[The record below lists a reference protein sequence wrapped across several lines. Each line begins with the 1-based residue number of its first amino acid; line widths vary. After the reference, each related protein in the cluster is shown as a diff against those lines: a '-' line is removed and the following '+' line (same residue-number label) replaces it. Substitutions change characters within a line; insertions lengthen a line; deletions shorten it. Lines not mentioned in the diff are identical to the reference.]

1 MMVATIPVISP
12 LFKILLDSIGWVL
25 AWLYQIVPNYGVAIV
40 VLTIVLRVVVLPL
53 GIKQI
58 KSMGAMQAIQ
68 PKVAEIKKKYKG
80 NSPKI
85 QEETMKLYKDFG
97 VSPLGGCL
105 PMLLQFPLLIAMYS
119 VIKTPGL
126 EPTTYQAKP
135 AYAVLNSHLPPDS
148 TLFLNVLQHERT
160 TLVPGLDLACSARDA
175 GGQPVQI
182 KDTTRTAVVAGR
194 PLLRNGQPVTD
205 GGTAVTAQASFSC
218 GSAVPSKIPYFVLLA
233 LMVATTFYQQ
243 YQMQRVTPPGSS
255 SQQQQALLRIMPLM
269 FGFLGFSFPA
279 GLVLYWTIANVFMIG
294 QQGFLFRAGHIGP
307 EAIKRQAEQQR
318 AKQASA
324 PDTPRKRGWLGA
336 MMERA
341 EEERRRRGEQTQ
353 RGPSS
358 RKPPPGGKR
367 TGSGSKAGGGRG
379 GTPRGD
385 SPRGNGRGSNPRG
398 SGGRGSNPRGS
409 GGRGSNPRSSKPPG
423 TNPRR
428 PPGGSSK
435 PRKPE
440 TGGDD
445 GS

>member
-1 MMVATIPVISP
+1 
-12 LFKILLDSIGWVL
+12 L

-40 VLTIVLRVVVLPL
+40 ILTVVLRVIVLPL

-80 NSPKI
+80 NNPKI

-105 PMLLQFPLLIAMYS
+105 PMLLQFPLLIAMYA

-148 TLFLNVLQHERT
+148 TLFLHVIQHEGT
-160 TLVPGLDLACSARDA
+160 TLLPGLDLACSARDA
-175 GGQPVQI
+175 GGKPVQI
-182 KDTTRTAVVAGR
+182 NDSKRIPVVAGR
-194 PLLRNGQPVTD
+194 PLLRDGQPVTD
-205 GGTAVTAQASFSC
+205 GTATVTAQASFSC
-218 GSAVPSKIPYFVLLA
+218 GSGVPSKIPYFVLLA

-243 YQMQRVTPPGSS
+243 YQMQRVSPPGSS
-255 SQQQQALLRIMPLM
+255 SQQQQALLRIMPVM

-307 EAIKRQAEQQR
+307 EAIERQAAQQR
-318 AKQASA
+318 AKQAAA
-324 PDTPRKRGWLGA
+324 PDTPRKKGWMA
-336 MMERA
+336 SMMERA
-341 EEERRRRGEQTQ
+341 EVERQRRGEETPGG
-353 RGPSS
+353 RSS

-367 TGSGSKAGGGRG
+367 TGSGSKTGGTRG
-379 GTPRGD
+379 GT
-385 SPRGNGRGSNPRG
+385 SSRGNPKGGARGSTNRR
-398 SGGRGSNPRGS
+398 SGGGT
-409 GGRGSNPRSSKPPG
+409 SNPRSS
-423 TNPRR
+423 NPRR
-428 PPGGSSK
+428 PHGGQPK
-435 PRKPE
+435 PRKPD

>member
-1 MMVATIPVISP
+1 MMLASIPFVSP
-12 LFKILLDSIGWVL
+12 LFQILLDSIGWVL
-25 AWLYQIVPNYGVAIV
+25 AWLYQVVPNYGVAII
-40 VLTIVLRVVVLPL
+40 VLTVVLRVVVLPL

-80 NSPKI
+80 NGPKI

-119 VIKTPGL
+119 VIRTPAL

-135 AYAVLNSHLPPDS
+135 AYAVLNSHLPSDS
-148 TLFLNVLQHERT
+148 TLFLNVMQHERT
-160 TLVPGLDLACSARDA
+160 TLLPGLDLACSARDA
-175 GGQPVQI
+175 GAQPVVI

-194 PLLRNGQPVTD
+194 PLVRSGQPVTD
-205 GGTAVTAQASFSC
+205 GDAAVTAQTSFSC
-218 GSAVPSKIPYFVLLA
+218 GSGVPSKIPYFVLLA
-233 LMVATTFYQQ
+233 LMVGTTFYQQ
-243 YQMQRVTPPGSS
+243 LQMQRVTPPGTSS
-255 SQQQQALLRIMPLM
+255 SQQQALLRIMPLM

-279 GLVLYWTIANVFMIG
+279 GLVLYWSIANVFMIG
-294 QQGFLFRAGHIGP
+294 QQGFLLRAGHIGP

-318 AKQASA
+318 AKQAAA
-324 PDTPRKRGWLGA
+324 PDAPRKRGWMGA
-336 MMERA
+336 MLERA
-341 EEERRRRGEQTQ
+341 EEERRRRGQQTP

-367 TGSGSKAGGGRG
+367 TGSGSKTGGTRG
-379 GTPRGD
+379 GTPPGEN
-385 SPRGNGRGSNPRG
+385 PKGGGRRSNPRG
-398 SGGRGSNPRGS
+398 SGGGGTNPRGS
-409 GGRGSNPRSSKPPG
+409 KPRGG
-423 TNPRR
+423 NPRR
-428 PPGGSSK
+428 PTGGNSK

-440 TGGDD
+440 PGGDD